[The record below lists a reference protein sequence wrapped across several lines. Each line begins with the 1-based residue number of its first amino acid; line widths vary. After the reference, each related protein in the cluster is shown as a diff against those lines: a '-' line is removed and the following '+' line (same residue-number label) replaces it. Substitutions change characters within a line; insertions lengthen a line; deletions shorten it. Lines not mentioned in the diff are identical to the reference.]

1 MNPKIVYSLGALLV
15 AGGLASWQ
23 LSRDGKKGAARTA
36 ADMPKLEGSDD
47 VDTIKLTAPEKDGKQ
62 TEVVLEKK
70 GETWVMVKPVA
81 YAANQASVKSLVD
94 NFKEVKVS
102 DVIADAATDDQK
114 KAFDL
119 DDKKAIRVVA
129 SKGGATKVDWLFGK
143 GGGRGQMMM
152 IAGQKGVYAASNYSS
167 WLYNKEVKAWRDSE
181 IFKLEEDKIVGLTVT
196 NTHGVFV
203 FAKDTNAKEKAWDG
217 KFKGAKIAR
226 FDAKKVE
233 DAVRAF
239 KALAADD
246 FADGKSDADT
256 GLDKPEAVVV
266 LSDKDGA
273 KSTLSVGKVA
283 AGTNRY
289 AKKSGSDT
297 VFVISSWPADW
308 ATSDEAKYQEPLPSK
323 DKKSGK
329 DAPAMG
335 DMPPGMGGMPP
346 GHPGMGGM
354 GGMPPGHPGGH

>member
-15 AGGLASWQ
+15 VGGLAGWQ
-23 LSRDGKKGAARTA
+23 MSRDSKKGAARTA

-94 NFKEVKVS
+94 NLKEVKVS
-102 DVIADAATDDQK
+102 DVIADTATDEQK
-114 KAFDL
+114 KSFEL
-119 DDKKAIRVVA
+119 EDKKAVHVVA

-167 WLYNKEVKAWRDSE
+167 WLYSKEVKGWRDSE
-181 IFKLEEDKIVGLTVT
+181 ILKLEEEKITGLSVT
-196 NTHGVFV
+196 NSHGEFVFV
-203 FAKDTNAKEKAWDG
+203 KDANAKEKAWDG
-217 KFKGAKIAR
+217 KFKGSKITR

-239 KALAADD
+239 KGLSADD
-246 FADGKSDADT
+246 FADGKTDADA

-266 LSDKDGA
+266 LTDKDGTKA
-273 KSTLSVGKVA
+273 TVRVGKVA
-283 AGTNRY
+283 TGTNRY
-289 AKKSGSDT
+289 AKKDGSDT
-297 VFVISSWPADW
+297 VFVIASWPADW
-308 ATSDEAKYQEPLPSK
+308 ATGDETKYQEPLPSK
-323 DKKSGK
+323 DKKDGKDAK
-329 DAPAMG
+329 DAPAPMG
-335 DMPPGMGGMPP
+335 MPGGMPP
-346 GHPGMGGM
+346 GHPGM
-354 GGMPPGHPGGH
+354 PPGHPTVH